1 MASAGLDFTSTR
13 HAEMGAT
20 ALPGLLAGGG
30 VAVPAVEHRDGT
42 VLTSVLT
49 HLH

>member
-13 HAEMGAT
+13 YAELSAT
-20 ALPGLLAGGG
+20 GLPGLLAGGG
-30 VAVPAVEHRDGT
+30 VAVPAVENRDST